1 MQTNMRMCAPCIWR
15 GSKATAGRNPC
26 SVHEPQSAGSQCR
39 PFCCAESESPRSI
52 VCCSCRATIHT
63 LHQRGLRQL
72 QRRRGRRHWLQTRG
86 RYKRRPRRHCHSLTN
101 TPRSRSASATTAC
114 QSLWAQRSTGHA
126 LLICAS
132 AQLVVSA
139 PEDAEAAVAST
150 LLSATSTRRA
160 VPHPSTAA
168 ARPAVAVLSVAVA
181 VAVGLAQDFL
191 SRATRCN
198 CCRRS
203 TNASRCETGDLR
215 KDTSR
220 VFVSTCRAV
229 RCHAR
234 VANGELDL
242 SAQAPKVSLGSSDC
256 SATACATA
264 STYDGSCSQLSPG
277 AQPTCSPQKSA
288 GAAPH
293 RQGQRHAACAE
304 TGSRLF

>member
-1 MQTNMRMCAPCIWR
+1 MLLMPCDDTHPASARAP
-15 GSKATAGRNPC
+15 ATATPTRTQALASTQRPLQTAAPAPL
-26 SVHEPQSAGSQCR
+26 SQSDQYAAIAQCVRDDGLPVVMGATQHRPRVAHLRVRAAGGFSTR
-39 PFCCAESESPRSI
+39 
-52 VCCSCRATIHT
+52 
-63 LHQRGLRQL
+63 
-72 QRRRGRRHWLQTRG
+72 RRRGRGGFYFTLG
-86 RYKRRPRRHCHSLTN
+86 DINAASSAPPFYHCSS
-101 TPRSRSASATTAC
+101 PCSRSGAS
-114 QSLWAQRSTGHA
+114 G
-126 LLICAS
+126 I
-132 AQLVVSA
+132 
-139 PEDAEAAVAST
+139 
-150 LLSATSTRRA
+150 
-160 VPHPSTAA
+160 
-168 ARPAVAVLSVAVA
+168 PAVAV
-181 VAVGLAQDFL
+181 AQDFL

-220 VFVSTCRAV
+220 VFVSTCRVV